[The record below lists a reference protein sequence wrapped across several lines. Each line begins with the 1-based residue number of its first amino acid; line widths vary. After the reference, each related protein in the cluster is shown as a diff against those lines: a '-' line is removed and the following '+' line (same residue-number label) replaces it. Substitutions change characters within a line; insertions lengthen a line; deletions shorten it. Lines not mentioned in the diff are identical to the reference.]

1 MDASVRG
8 LPAHSVPNRALAWLF
23 VLGCVLVIAGG
34 CGSGVRPIDGS
45 VPVSGTVTF
54 NGQPLEQGM
63 VRFAPEGGGK
73 TQPATG
79 QIKNGK
85 FTMQTTASS
94 PGVVAGKYKVS
105 IISNKPFT
113 PPPLKPGTPPDS
125 KTKLEPESLIPK
137 KYNDIK
143 TSGLEADVTAAV
155 TALTFALQGE

>member
-1 MDASVRG
+1 MHATIRG
-8 LPAHSVPNRALAWLF
+8 LSARGLSGLF
-23 VLGCVLVIAGG
+23 VLGWVLVSAGG
-34 CGSGVRPIDGS
+34 CGTSTTPIAGS

-73 TQPATG
+73 AQPATG

-85 FTMQTTASS
+85 FTMVTTASS
-94 PGVVAGKYKVS
+94 PGVVVGKYKVS

-113 PPPLKPGTPPDS
+113 PPPLKPGTPPDP
-125 KTKLEPESLIPK
+125 KAKFEPESLIPT
-137 KYNDIK
+137 KYNEIK

-155 TALTFALQGE
+155 ASLTFALQGE